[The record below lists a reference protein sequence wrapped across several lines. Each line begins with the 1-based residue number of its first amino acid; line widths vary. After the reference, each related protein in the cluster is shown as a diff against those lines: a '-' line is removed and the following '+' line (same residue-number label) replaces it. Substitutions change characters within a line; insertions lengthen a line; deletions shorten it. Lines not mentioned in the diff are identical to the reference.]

1 MERITCLALGIF
13 LTCGGIAGVLA
24 TDLVPAG
31 LADLTARQLE
41 KKPYV
46 VTRPSDNLVEVSEDK
61 WFLVPIL
68 YGDFDLQMD
77 IEVSDGTEL
86 DVLLRQVEP
95 RIVAGQLLPFAG
107 RFSVLRLST
116 DGDDVGWRTRDEA
129 LLGPSFISY
138 HGGKK

>member
-31 LADLTARQLE
+31 LADLTARHLE

-68 YGDFDLQMD
+68 
-77 IEVSDGTEL
+77 IEIIASLESWKVYYINSR
-86 DVLLRQVEP
+86 V
-95 RIVAGQLLPFAG
+95 
-107 RFSVLRLST
+107 
-116 DGDDVGWRTRDEA
+116 
-129 LLGPSFISY
+129 
-138 HGGKK
+138 K